1 MSFYRLGFVFDY
13 ELGHITHQKNLERY
27 IAEDQSV
34 RPEWILIPPR
44 TGDRWDKIPKIKNHL
59 PLRQSLRARPAIRK
73 AHKLA
78 PLDGVYCHTQ
88 VMAMLG
94 SGLPRRVPLVISL
107 DATPIDFAKLGA
119 YHAGG
124 KPHEHRTGGL
134 KFRWGQWALNRAAA
148 LVTHSGWCKRSLV
161 NDYGIEERR
170 VAVIPPGV
178 DLNMWKPAQK
188 TPLENR
194 RARLLFVGG
203 AFGRKGGNFVL
214 NAFTQGLSESCELDI
229 VSNDAP
235 ESSHSQIR
243 VHRGMTPGSPEL
255 RALFDQTDLFLFPSL
270 GDCTPW
276 ATVEAMASGLPVIA
290 TPVGGVPEQ
299 IEHGVNGLI
308 VPPSDPTAIIAA
320 VNAIVEDTTKCRG
333 MGWAGRLRA
342 EQWFDARR
350 NYRSLISLHK
360 GVIDASREKTPFPSA
375 SEFGLSIPAGR
386 TLIS

>member
-1 MSFYRLGFVFDY
+1 MSSYRLGFVFDY
-13 ELGHITHQKNLERY
+13 ELGHVTHQKNLDRF
-27 IAEDQSV
+27 IAEDQSI

-44 TGDRWDKIPKIKNHL
+44 TGDRWDKVPKIKNHL

-73 AHKLA
+73 AHKVA

-94 SGLPRRVPLVISL
+94 TGLPRHVPLVISL

-124 KPHEHRTGGL
+124 KPIDSRAGGL
-134 KFRWGQWALNRAAA
+134 KFRWGQWAFRRASA
-148 LVTHSGWCKRSLV
+148 LVTFSAWCKRSLV
-161 NDYGIEERR
+161 KDYGIEESR

-178 DLNMWKPAQK
+178 DLDVWKAAPK
-188 TPLENR
+188 SPLENR

-203 AFGRKGGNFVL
+203 AFGRKGGSFMID
-214 NAFTQGLSESCELDI
+214 AFTSGLAETCELDI

-235 ESSHSQIR
+235 DSSHPQIR
-243 VHRGMTPGSPEL
+243 VHRGMTPGSAEL
-255 RALFDQTDLFLFPSL
+255 RALFDQADLFLFPSL

-299 IEHGVNGLI
+299 IEDGMNGLM
-308 VPPSDPTAIIAA
+308 VPPGDSAAIVAA
-320 VNAIVEDTTKCRG
+320 VKSMIEDTTKRLE
-333 MGWAGRLRA
+333 MGRAGRLRA
-342 EQWFDARR
+342 GQWFDAKRK
-350 NYRSLISLHK
+350 YRSLISLLK
-360 GVIDASREKTPFPSA
+360 VVVDARREKTPLPSA
-375 SEFGLSIPAGR
+375 SEFGLSIPVA
-386 TLIS
+386 IV

>member
-1 MSFYRLGFVFDY
+1 MSSYRLGFVFDY
-13 ELGHITHQKNLERY
+13 ELGHVTHQKNLDRF
-27 IAEDQSV
+27 IAEDQSI

-44 TGDRWDKIPKIKNHL
+44 MGDRWDKVPKIKNHL

-73 AHKLA
+73 AHKVA

-94 SGLPRRVPLVISL
+94 TGLPRHVPLVISL

-124 KPHEHRTGGL
+124 KPIDSRAGGL
-134 KFRWGQWALNRAAA
+134 KFRWGQLAFRRASA
-148 LVTHSGWCKRSLV
+148 LVTFSAWCKRSLV
-161 NDYGIEERR
+161 KDYGIEESR

-178 DLNMWKPAQK
+178 DLDVWKPAPK
-188 TPLENR
+188 SPLENR

-203 AFGRKGGNFVL
+203 AFGRKGGSFMID
-214 NAFTQGLSESCELDI
+214 AFTSGLAETCELDI

-235 ESSHSQIR
+235 DSSHPQIR
-243 VHRGMTPGSPEL
+243 VHRGMTPGSAEL
-255 RALFDQTDLFLFPSL
+255 RALFDQADLFLFPSL

-299 IEHGVNGLI
+299 IEDGVNGLM
-308 VPPSDPTAIIAA
+308 VPPGGSAAIVAA
-320 VNAIVEDTTKCRG
+320 VKSMIEDTTKRLE
-333 MGWAGRLRA
+333 MGRAGRLRA
-342 EQWFDARR
+342 EQWFDAKR
-350 NYRSLISLHK
+350 NYRSLISLLK
-360 GVIDASREKTPFPSA
+360 VVVDARREKTPLPSA
-375 SEFGLSIPAGR
+375 SEFGLSIPVA
-386 TLIS
+386 IV